1 MRLRRGATA
10 LLLFII
16 LLNPLPVYAGHFF
29 ESNQV
34 EDDSG
39 DTYNFERCF
48 NEGIL
53 EPQPME
59 LDIQRVEAVAVE
71 TLDGSGA
78 DEIYVEITLNMP
90 PLPHMSYTIEFGLDV
105 DRDPTTG
112 ASQPAAFYS
121 GLGVDY
127 DVGVEVLT
135 GVIASTWVD
144 RYEAGSWVRLGET
157 AYKIVNNKVRIGLP
171 LGLIPHPMDASGI
184 VFLIRDGGLD
194 ITPGVIARFHYTP
207 EARITEAPPLG
218 EGSEYPLDASESATR
233 YGGFSLY
240 EWDLDGDGV
249 YDESSGDPT
258 YTALFPRDGEYTVTV
273 RVTDAEGFT
282 GTHTQTVTVLNL
294 PPTSLEAGYTGEAK
308 VGNTLTF
315 TASATDPGGDPLT
328 YVWEFG
334 DDTTGEGPEVSHAY
348 TGAGFHIVMV
358 TVSDDAGAE
367 ATTVFNVEVAP
378 ATTQPTAN
386 GGGSGA
392 PPIDPLLVVL
402 ILVFG
407 IGGVFIYNIIR
418 GKKKEEEPPKK
429 EEKKE
434 KDFCEEHP
442 EVVEEETHKC
452 DDALIDLE
460 SAIGDVQDNFDE
472 AEPRWRSNAN
482 EVARLLVQWDG
493 VISLIAHWTKSEKAL
508 QADAEKVQKVASL
521 VKNSGSAAK
530 TAFKEG
536 GEAVMKELGK
546 DIAKDMAKGIAGELS
561 DTVGTLLDMED
572 WAIREIGLGIAK
584 GLTGIDPKGNAVKLR
599 QNSEILLTQ
608 LLSWVDHSEAWNL
621 GRRPPDTLPS
631 MIKEAEGMLNAL
643 DDALKSFEDAVKD
656 FKCVT
661 CKIPDYL
668 QEEMDELRKK
678 LEKWKKTFSDLEK
691 EVQKRIDQARAM
703 YGRKDLYESPY
714 EYLHKADR
722 NIERIDRA
730 REGS

>member
-10 LLLFII
+10 FLLFII
-16 LLNPLPVYAGHFF
+16 LLNPYSVYAGHFF

-39 DTYNFERCF
+39 DSLNFNRCF
-48 NEGIL
+48 YDGVL
-53 EPQPME
+53 EFSPME
-59 LDIQRVEAVAVE
+59 LDIKKVDVIALEDME
-71 TLDGSGA
+71 TGDVKLFLD
-78 DEIYVEITLNMP
+78 VTLIRP
-90 PLPHMSYTIEFGLDV
+90 PLPHLSYTIEFGIDL

-112 ASQPAAFYS
+112 ASQPAMYFS
-121 GLGVDY
+121 GLGIDY
-127 DVGVEVLT
+127 DVGVEVQI
-135 GVIASTWVD
+135 GAVSSMWVD
-144 RYEAGSWVRLGET
+144 RYDDGAWVRLGET
-157 AYKIVNNKVRIGLP
+157 TCSFMDETIRLGLP
-171 LGLIPHPMDASGI
+171 LNLIPHPMDFVGA
-184 VFLIRDGGLD
+184 VFLIQGEGLD
-194 ITPGVIARFHYTP
+194 IAPGLSGQFHYTP
-207 EARITEAPPLG
+207 EAMLSEVPPLG
-218 EGSEYPLDASESATR
+218 EGSECLLDASSSITKND
-233 YGGFSLY
+233 GISLY
-240 EWDLDGDGV
+240 EWDLDGDGI
-249 YDESSGDPT
+249 YDESSGTPT
-258 YTALFPRDGEYTVTV
+258 FTTFYQKDGVYSITVK
-273 RVTDAEGFT
+273 VTDTEGFT
-282 GTHTQTVTVLNL
+282 STQTQTVTVLNL
-294 PPTSLEAGYTGEAK
+294 PPTGIEAGYTGDPK
-308 VGNTLTF
+308 VNEELTF
-315 TASATDPGGDPLT
+315 TAAATDPGGDPLT
-328 YVWEFG
+328 YEWDFG
-334 DDTTGEGPEVSHAY
+334 DDSTGRGAEVSHAY

-358 TVSDDAGAE
+358 TVRDDAGAE
-367 ATTVFNVEVAP
+367 VTTVFNVEVAP
-378 ATTQPTAN
+378 AATQPTDN
-386 GGGSGA
+386 GGGAGT
-392 PPIDPLLVVL
+392 PPIDPLLVAL
-402 ILVFG
+402 ILLLG
-407 IGGVFIYNIIR
+407 IGGVFIYNMIKGR
-418 GKKKEEEPPKK
+418 KKEEPPKK

-521 VKNSGSAAK
+521 VTSAGGAAK

-621 GRRPPDTLPS
+621 GRRPPDTLPR
-631 MIKEAEGMLNAL
+631 MIEEAEAMLNAL

-661 CKIPDYL
+661 CKVPDYL

-691 EVQKRIDQARAM
+691 EVQKRINQAMGM

-714 EYLHKADR
+714 EYLHKAAR

-730 REGS
+730 RDGS

>member
-1 MRLRRGATA
+1 MKLRQGATA
-10 LLLFII
+10 FLLFII

-29 ESNQV
+29 ESNHV

-39 DTYNFERCF
+39 DTLNFERCF
-48 NEGIL
+48 YEGKL
-53 EPQPME
+53 EFSPME
-59 LDIQRVEAVAVE
+59 MDIKKVDVFAVE
-71 TLDGSGA
+71 DLGTGDVRLFLD
-78 DEIYVEITLNMP
+78 VTLNKP
-90 PLPHMSYTIEFGLDV
+90 PLPYMSYTIEFGLDV

-112 ASQPAAFYS
+112 ASQPAVYY
-121 GLGVDY
+121 GGMGVDY
-127 DVGVEVLT
+127 DVGVEVYVGT
-135 GVIASTWVD
+135 VTSTWVD
-144 RYEAGSWVRLGET
+144 RYEDGSWVRLGET
-157 AYKIVNNKVRIGLP
+157 TCQLIGETIWLGLP
-171 LGLIPHPMDASGI
+171 LDLIPHPLDFVGA
-184 VFLIRDGGLD
+184 VFFIQGEGLD
-194 ITPGVIARFHYTP
+194 IASGLGGHFHYTP
-207 EARITEAPPLG
+207 EALLSEVPQLG
-218 EGSEYPLDASESATR
+218 EGSECLLDASGSYTK
-233 YGGFSLY
+233 YDGFSLY

-249 YDESSGDPT
+249 YDESSDAPT
-258 YTALFPRDGEYTVTV
+258 FTALYQKDGVYPVTV
-273 RVTDAEGFT
+273 RVTDTEGFT
-282 GTHTQTVTVLNL
+282 STHIQTVTVLNL
-294 PPTSLEAGYTGEAK
+294 PPTGLEAGYTGDPK
-308 VGNTLTF
+308 VDEELTF
-315 TASATDPGGDPLT
+315 TAAATDPGGDSLT
-328 YVWEFG
+328 YEWDFG
-334 DDTTGEGPEVSHAY
+334 DDSTGEGAEVSHAY
-348 TGAGFHIVMV
+348 TGTGFHIVMV
-358 TVSDDAGAE
+358 TVRDDAGAE
-367 ATTVFNVEVAP
+367 VTTVFNVDVAP
-378 ATTQPTAN
+378 AVTQPTDN
-386 GGGSGA
+386 GGGAGT

-402 ILVFG
+402 ILLLG
-407 IGGVFIYNIIR
+407 IGGVIIYNMIKGR
-418 GKKKEEEPPKK
+418 KKEEPPKK
-429 EEKKE
+429 DEEKE

-508 QADAEKVQKVASL
+508 QADAEKVQKVANL
-521 VKNSGSAAK
+521 VTSAGGAAK

-631 MIKEAEGMLNAL
+631 MIKEAEAMLNAL

-661 CKIPDYL
+661 CKVPDYL

-691 EVQKRIDQARAM
+691 EVQKRINQARGM

-714 EYLHKADR
+714 EYLHKAAR
-722 NIERIDRA
+722 SIERIDRA
-730 REGS
+730 RGGS